1 MFSAYTDTTKRA
13 PFIAIAD
20 CHDSADNAISFGGH
34 RYLSVQVQIQVQI
47 YVGPRNLSA
56 S

>member
-1 MFSAYTDTTKRA
+1 MFSAYTDTTQLA
-13 PFIAIAD
+13 PLTAIAD
-20 CHDSADNAISFGGH
+20 CHDRSDSAISFGGH

-47 YVGPRNLSA
+47 YLGPRNLSA